1 MKRAILI
8 VGHGSRSKDA
18 QNIFNEIV
26 QIVKDKASYDIV
38 EGAHM
43 ELCDPSIPNV
53 VEKMVQKQVQEILVV
68 PYFLY
73 EGIHIKEDIPE
84 IIEELSK
91 KYNGLKFKMARP
103 IGAEPM
109 LADIL
114 IERAREII

>member
-18 QNIFNEIV
+18 QNIFNKIV
-26 QIVKDKASYDIV
+26 QFVKDKSDYSIV

-43 ELCDPSIPNV
+43 ELCEPSIPDV
-53 VEKMVQKQVQEILVV
+53 VGKMVQNHVEEILVV

-91 KYNGLKFKMARP
+91 KYTGLKFKMARP

-114 IERAREII
+114 IDRAKEIV

>member
-1 MKRAILI
+1 MKRAVLI

-18 QNIFNEIV
+18 QDIFNKIV
-26 QIVKDKASYDIV
+26 QLVKDKSDYSIV

-43 ELCDPSIPNV
+43 EICEPSIPSV
-53 VEKMVQKQVQEILVV
+53 VEEIIQKQVEEILVV

-91 KYNGLKFKMARP
+91 KHTGVKFKMARP

-114 IERAREII
+114 IERAKEIV